1 MKILKSKGFT
11 LLELLLAMALGSF
24 VMLGMMQSYRSV
36 LRYIERTRSM
46 MEINR
51 QVCLFFNQVER
62 DFETAFIFYPHKES
76 TTKAAQ
82 ELDTT
87 KVGEIKPE
95 KKKPLK
101 DQTKEEKEKAKQ
113 EEEKLLKTFFVAKKD
128 EDSAPLKV
136 NTKKV
141 VALKKITFICSNPFQ
156 VYGQRKPRLVRV
168 GYELVKNKNESKD
181 DKIVY
186 DIWRRETADLLNT
199 DMKEEEEITDKKKP
213 VMQKHLVATN
223 VKGFWLS
230 YATQK
235 TKKKSDITKTAED
248 SQEITFSSWGDTK
261 ENSGVVPQKIYAW
274 IEFWDD
280 QKIGSIAF
288 HALFPVASYPTSK
301 EKPKKK
307 KIVKKKK
314 KKGTGTAG
322 DTSDAGDTEDSEDSG
337 EASDSGDSGDTSDK
351 VDTGSPTPATPPA
364 GTTSSNPPTGP

>member
-1 MKILKSKGFT
+1 MKILKSNGFT

-36 LRYIERTRSM
+36 LRYIERTHSM

-51 QVCLFFNQVER
+51 QVCLLFNQIER

-95 KKKPLK
+95 KKKALK

-128 EDSAPLKV
+128 EDSTPLKV
-136 NTKKV
+136 DTKKIS
-141 VALKKITFICSNPFQ
+141 ALKKITFICSNPFQ

-168 GYELVKNKNESKD
+168 GYELIKNKEASKD

-186 DIWRRETADLLNT
+186 DLWRRETADLLNT
-199 DMKEEEEITDKKKP
+199 DMKDEEEITDKKKP
-213 VMQKHLVATN
+213 VMQKHLVAIH
-223 VKGFWLS
+223 VKGFWLA

-235 TKKKSDITKTAED
+235 SKKKSDIKQPPEE

-274 IEFWDD
+274 IEFWDE
-280 QKIGSIAF
+280 QKITSISF
-288 HALFPVASYPTSK
+288 HALFPVASYPTPK
-301 EKPKKK
+301 EKPKKMK
-307 KIVKKKK
+307 KVKKKK
-314 KKGTGTAG
+314 KKVAGEADKAGEEDEEDDEDG
-322 DTSDAGDTEDSEDSG
+322 DTPDQTAAPGTSPDT
-337 EASDSGDSGDTSDK
+337 TS
-351 VDTGSPTPATPPA
+351 VTSPDTPPI
-364 GTTSSNPPTGP
+364 GTQTPPTGP

>member
-1 MKILKSKGFT
+1 MKILQSKGFT

-46 MEINR
+46 MEVNR

-128 EDSAPLKV
+128 EDSTPLKV
-136 NTKKV
+136 DTKKV
-141 VALKKITFICSNPFQ
+141 AALKKITLICSNPFQ

-168 GYELVKNKNESKD
+168 GYELVKNKKESKD

-199 DMKEEEEITDKKKP
+199 DMKDEEDVTDKKKP

-235 TKKKSDITKTAED
+235 SKKKSDITKTNDE
-248 SQEITFSSWGDTK
+248 SKEITFSSWGDTN
-261 ENSGVVPQKIYAW
+261 ENSGIVPQKIYAW

-280 QKIGSIAF
+280 QKIGAIAF

-314 KKGTGTAG
+314 KKKGTGAAG
-322 DTSDAGDTEDSEDSG
+322 DAGDTGDDG
-337 EASDSGDSGDTSDK
+337 DDDDTSDSGDSDDTSDK
-351 VDTGSPTPATPPA
+351 VDTGASETPQAETQQPTPATD
-364 GTTSSNPPTGP
+364 G

>member
-1 MKILKSKGFT
+1 VKILKSKGFT

-51 QVCLFFNQVER
+51 QVCLLFNQIER

-87 KVGEIKPE
+87 KIGEIKPE

-113 EEEKLLKTFFVAKKD
+113 EEEKLLKTFFIAKKD
-128 EDSAPLKV
+128 EDSTPMKV
-136 NTKKV
+136 GIKKV
-141 VALKKITFICSNPFQ
+141 AALKKITFICSNPFQ

-199 DMKEEEEITDKKKP
+199 DMKEEEDIIDKKKP
-213 VMQKHLVATN
+213 IMQKHLVATN

-235 TKKKSDITKTAED
+235 QKKKIDIKTTAEE

-261 ENSGVVPQKIYAW
+261 ENSGIVPQKIYAW
-274 IEFWDD
+274 IEFWDE

-288 HALFPVASYPTSK
+288 HALFPIASYPTSK

-314 KKGTGTAG
+314 KKKKTGTTG
-322 DTSDAGDTEDSEDSG
+322 DTSDTGDTDDSEDSDK
-337 EASDSGDSGDTSDK
+337 ADDSGDSGDASDAI
-351 VDTGSPTPATPPA
+351 DTGTPTPAPSPEAT
-364 GTTSSNPPTGP
+364 TTSSPTK